1 MKFTKLIIYFC
12 DIADKFNHDVLV
24 LFSILVSII
33 EIDGIYAEFFCVF
46 LCGIKFTKLIVDLR
60 GIKFTK
66 LFVYLSSLG

>member
-33 EIDGIYAEFFCVF
+33 EIDGIYAEIFLRVF
-46 LCGIKFTKLIVDLR
+46 VRNQICETDR
-60 GIKFTK
+60 R
-66 LFVYLSSLG
+66 SSRN

>member
-33 EIDGIYAEFFCVF
+33 EIDGIYAEIFLRVF
-46 LCGIKFTKLIVDLR
+46 VRNQIYETDR
-60 GIKFTK
+60 R
-66 LFVYLSSLG
+66 SSRN